1 MTHSMSDVLSRTR
14 AMIVANV
21 VPRPPRSS
29 YNLLN
34 LRDCGSVG
42 DLVYRVLDLVVDAC
56 GVVSCGER
64 RTDAGTGRC
73 VASVACTTHTRC
85 VCRFRSDRV
94 GDRERRV
101 YNWRIALCETAWIDT
116 EQNGHIRTRPTN
128 VQTRAPRGSRVASS
142 PGMRAERTR
151 STAPTRASGGDG
163 AAPR

>member
-1 MTHSMSDVLSRTR
+1 
-14 AMIVANV
+14 MIVANV

-73 VASVACTTHTRC
+73 VASVACARRTHAVC
-85 VCRFRSDRV
+85 VSFSIGSGRGPREKVVQLANCALRDCMDR
-94 GDRERRV
+94 
-101 YNWRIALCETAWIDT
+101 
-116 EQNGHIRTRPTN
+116 H
-128 VQTRAPRGSRVASS
+128 
-142 PGMRAERTR
+142 
-151 STAPTRASGGDG
+151 
-163 AAPR
+163 

>member
-1 MTHSMSDVLSRTR
+1 
-14 AMIVANV
+14 MIVANV

-73 VASVACTTHTRC
+73 VASVACTPAHAVC
-85 VCRFRSDRV
+85 VYVVFDRI
-94 GDRERRV
+94 GSGTARE
-101 YNWRIALCETAWIDT
+101 
-116 EQNGHIRTRPTN
+116 G
-128 VQTRAPRGSRVASS
+128 
-142 PGMRAERTR
+142 
-151 STAPTRASGGDG
+151 
-163 AAPR
+163 